1 MRRAN
6 GTESPGM
13 LMTLLIGGSPHL
25 HLGQASM
32 DMTLTQIARG
42 GANKLFPYMFTY
54 LEIFALREDE
64 LVSDISEQRCEEQ
77 TLRLHF
83 NEHLCEE
90 QTLRLNFW

>member
-1 MRRAN
+1 
-6 GTESPGM
+6 
-13 LMTLLIGGSPHL
+13 MTLLIGGSPHL
-25 HLGQASM
+25 HLGQVSM

-42 GANKLFPYMFTY
+42 RANTLFLTCF
-54 LEIFALREDE
+54 LILRFALREDE

-90 QTLRLNFW
+90 PTLRLHFW